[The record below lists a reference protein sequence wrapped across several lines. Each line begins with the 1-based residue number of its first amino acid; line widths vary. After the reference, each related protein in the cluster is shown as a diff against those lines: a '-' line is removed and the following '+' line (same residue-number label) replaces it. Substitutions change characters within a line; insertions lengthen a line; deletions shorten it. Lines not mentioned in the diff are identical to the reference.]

1 VLAYIEHIYSR
12 WSLSEIRA
20 IFNRSFL
27 HRKVALEIFV
37 TSRGSVLFAFTDMNT
52 VKLVVNALPEVGIG
66 TRYGLPVSRASTL
79 ASPSKIFQL
88 SNMTQRWQHRELSNF
103 DYLMYLNTIAGR
115 SYNDL
120 NQYPIFPWV
129 ISNYTTKELDLSSPS
144 NYRDLSKP
152 IGAINPKRKAF
163 FDERYENWEDE
174 TQPPFHYG
182 THYSTAA
189 FVLNYLL
196 RVEPFTTVFLNLQG
210 GKFDHPDRIFYSI
223 AKTWENCQ
231 INTSDV
237 KELIP
242 EFFYFPEMFENL
254 NDLDLGVT
262 DDGINVDTVILPPW
276 AKSPEEFVRINRE
289 ALESELV
296 SCQLHNWIDL
306 IFGYKQRGPEAV
318 HATNVFHY
326 LTYDGTVD
334 WDKITDSLLIKAIQD
349 QIQSFGQTPGQLLT
363 KPHPRRNSALHHNP
377 EIFNLLN
384 EEFCMSLKFQ
394 SHSPVVYLFS
404 NTSSKVL
411 PFPSVF
417 AITENRTIVVCKWNS
432 LAAGIFLLL
441 LFFLE
446 N

>member
-1 VLAYIEHIYSR
+1 MRRRSVCQNHSQQLADLLKEAGIQHACDFSTNSESTDKNSVQYELPHDNTLMNSTMNESVDSSETTNPVTLTWFQEDSLYPGRLCIDFKTTAYLSVPCILVSLGVTIHGTLSISKYELYFEHDTDHPNNRSIDQRVLAYIEHIYSR

-66 TRYGLPVSRASTL
+66 TRYGLPISRASTL

-88 SNMTQRWQHRELSNF
+88 SDMTQRWQHRELSNF

-196 RVEPFTTVFLNLQG
+196 RVEPFTTVFLNLQV
-210 GKFDHPDRIFYSI
+210 SI
-223 AKTWENCQ
+223 VY
-231 INTSDV
+231 INLV
-237 KELIP
+237 
-242 EFFYFPEMFENL
+242 EFRL
-254 NDLDLGVT
+254 
-262 DDGINVDTVILPPW
+262 
-276 AKSPEEFVRINRE
+276 
-289 ALESELV
+289 
-296 SCQLHNWIDL
+296 
-306 IFGYKQRGPEAV
+306 
-318 HATNVFHY
+318 
-326 LTYDGTVD
+326 
-334 WDKITDSLLIKAIQD
+334 
-349 QIQSFGQTPGQLLT
+349 
-363 KPHPRRNSALHHNP
+363 
-377 EIFNLLN
+377 
-384 EEFCMSLKFQ
+384 
-394 SHSPVVYLFS
+394 S
-404 NTSSKVL
+404 NM
-411 PFPSVF
+411 
-417 AITENRTIVVCKWNS
+417 
-432 LAAGIFLLL
+432 
-441 LFFLE
+441 
-446 N
+446 